1 MIGLLILLQ
10 ALVEQAQMAD
20 GGRIVECPAGF
31 RWWCRRR
38 MTRTRTPDGRIELV
52 VRADGGE
59 TVLLSHDAVCLAD
72 VRREQLVQP
81 DLYGS

>member
-1 MIGLLILLQ
+1 M
-10 ALVEQAQMAD
+10 
-20 GGRIVECPAGF
+20 
-31 RWWCRRR
+31 
-38 MTRTRTPDGRIELV
+38 TRTPDSRIELV

-72 VRREQLVQP
+72 IRREEPVQP

>member
-1 MIGLLILLQ
+1 
-10 ALVEQAQMAD
+10 
-20 GGRIVECPAGF
+20 
-31 RWWCRRR
+31 
-38 MTRTRTPDGRIELV
+38 MTRTRTPDGHIELV

-59 TVLLSHDAVCLAD
+59 TVLLSHDAVYLAD